1 MIKRVIITNY
11 LGESLE
17 LDLRAPEKSGLYI
30 RSITGLGPGKANINT
45 TQLTSID
52 GSVFNSARALE
63 RNIVMTLGFMEVPG
77 LVDTIED
84 ARQLTYKYFPK
95 KKELEFFIE
104 TDNRK
109 LYAYGYVESNEPDI
123 FSDKESTII
132 SIICPDPLFYSALNS
147 SETFNG
153 IDYEF
158 EFPFENNTV
167 GQTVTFIPGI
177 SSSRQRIVNTLPASG
192 SKTITYFVP
201 VDGMDGYFDEYV
213 WLPIRNEFQLLGR
226 SRHCL
231 PDIEMG
237 SIEIMTERTIYYDG
251 DAETGVLINIHA
263 IGSAT
268 NVTIYNT
275 GTREMMRIN
284 TDKLAALTGAG
295 IVAGDEIE
303 ICTVKGNKYAKLL
316 RGGVITNILN
326 AIDRPADWFQLAQG
340 DNVFTYLAD
349 TGSSYLQFTIANKT
363 AFEGV

>member
-30 RSITGLGPGKANINT
+30 SSITGLGPGKASVNT
-45 TQLTSID
+45 TQLASAD

-63 RNIVMTLGFMEVPG
+63 RNIVMTLGCMQVPG
-77 LVDTIED
+77 VTETIED
-84 ARQLTYKYFPK
+84 ARQKTYKYFPK
-95 KKELEFFIE
+95 KQILEFYIE

-109 LYAYGYVESNEPDI
+109 LYTYGYVESNEPDI
-123 FSDKESTII
+123 FSNNEKCVI
-132 SIICPDPLFYSALNS
+132 SIICPDPLFYSAMNS

-153 IDYEF
+153 IDFEF
-158 EFPFENNTV
+158 EFAFENNTI
-167 GQTVTFIPGI
+167 GEPITLIPGI
-177 SSSRQRIVNTLPASG
+177 PPSRQSIVNSLPASG
-192 SKTITYFVP
+192 DKNITYFVP

-213 WLPIRNEFQLLGR
+213 WLPIRAEFVLMGR
-226 SRHCL
+226 NRYTL
-231 PDIEMG
+231 PEIEMG

-251 DAETGVLINIHA
+251 DAETGVLIQIHA
-263 IGSAT
+263 IGAAE

-275 GTREMMRIN
+275 GTRESMKID

-295 IVAGDEIE
+295 IVAGDEID
-303 ICTVKGNKYAKLL
+303 ICTVKGNKYAKLI
-316 RGGVITNILN
+316 RGGMEINILN

-340 DNVFTYLAD
+340 DNVFTYVAEAGG
-349 TGSSYLQFTIANKT
+349 TYLQFAISNRV